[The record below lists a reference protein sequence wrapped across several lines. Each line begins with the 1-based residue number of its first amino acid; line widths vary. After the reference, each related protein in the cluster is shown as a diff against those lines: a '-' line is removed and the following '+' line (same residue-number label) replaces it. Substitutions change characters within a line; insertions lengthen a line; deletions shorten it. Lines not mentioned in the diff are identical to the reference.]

1 LLRSHLQ
8 RVAYK
13 LEENRLSRLHWPHL
27 DRTQEMEPYESV
39 LLDEVENAGI
49 RFLDDSNEW
58 HNEWP
63 PLNATG
69 QTTGTAMVLSAIE
82 VTLELKDWGE
92 LVRLYRVGS

>member
-1 LLRSHLQ
+1 
-8 RVAYK
+8 VAYK

-39 LLDEVENAGI
+39 LLDEVEDAGI

-82 VTLELKDWGE
+82 VRLELKDWGE